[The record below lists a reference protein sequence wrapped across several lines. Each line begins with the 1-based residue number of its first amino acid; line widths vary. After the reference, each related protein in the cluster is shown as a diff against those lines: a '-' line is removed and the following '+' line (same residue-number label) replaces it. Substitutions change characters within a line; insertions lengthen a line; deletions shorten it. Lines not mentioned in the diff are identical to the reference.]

1 MKTVEITFALFCLIF
16 SAKSLPKQDDNY
28 AYYNEQEYTD
38 DYDYGEDDTA
48 VNDADGALDDSLITH
63 RPVIISE
70 SSQLDVDNGMTIRL
84 PCNVDKL
91 PGAISIIWSKEDS
104 AKTIIAMG
112 TMVLDQEYKDRASVE
127 VNDKGSTLTIG
138 IAKEEDAGQYKCS
151 VAVEGKNPP
160 EVKHT
165 VRIRAPPSIESSIP
179 SILAARKGDDVT
191 LNCKGSGSPKPT
203 VKWSRVGKKAMPDGR
218 KEIESEMVVFSEV
231 DRHHAGIYKCSATN
245 GFGKQASKQVE
256 VVVEYTP
263 EVEVSEV
270 FVQTKSGDN
279 AEIVC
284 TVHAVPKPT
293 ITWTKDGQ
301 TVTAS
306 SRVKTDHLRH
316 RHVLTIAGVQPAD
329 FGKYS
334 CQAANKLGSQQKVI
348 ELTGHASSAHFTSS
362 PSGTKENTF
371 LLEWTSMSRT
381 PIVEFKLEV
390 SPSSSSTWTSYSI
403 VPSKEDAD
411 FAGKK
416 FLSGLEPA
424 TQYRARV
431 SAKNGE
437 GWGQPGPVWN
447 FATKGAVP
455 SPSSMS
461 GSSTLT
467 SSSSFFLFLC
477 TSLLFLSSRQYADC

>member
-1 MKTVEITFALFCLIF
+1 MKTVKITCALYCLII
-16 SAKSLPKQDDNY
+16 SAQSLPKQDENY

-38 DYDYGEDDTA
+38 DYDYGDDDTNM
-48 VNDADGALDDSLITH
+48 NDADGALDDLLITH
-63 RPVIISE
+63 RPVIISK

-84 PCNVDKL
+84 PCIVDKL
-91 PGAISIIWSKEDS
+91 PGEISIIWSKEDS

-127 VNDKGSTLTIG
+127 VNEKGSTLTIG

-151 VAVEGKNPP
+151 VAVKNNPP

-165 VRIRAPPSIESSIP
+165 VRIRAPPSIESSTP

-203 VKWSRVGKKAMPDGR
+203 VKWSRVGRDMPDGSS
-218 KEIESEMVVFSEV
+218 EIESDMVIFSDV
-231 DRHHAGIYKCSATN
+231 TKHHAGIYKCSATN
-245 GFGKQASKQVE
+245 GFGKQASKKVE
-256 VVVEYTP
+256 VVVEYSP

-270 FVQTKSGDN
+270 FVQTKSGEE

-284 TVHAVPKPT
+284 QVQAVPKPT

-306 SRVKTDHLRH
+306 SRVKMDHFHH
-316 RHVLTIAGVQPAD
+316 RHVLTIMGVQPAD

-334 CQAANKLGSQQKVI
+334 CQAANKLGSQQKDAV
-348 ELTGHASSAHFTSS
+348 LTGHASPAAFQSS
-362 PSGTKENTF
+362 PSGHSEDTFKLEWSSKSLTPVEEF
-371 LLEWTSMSRT
+371 LLEVS
-381 PIVEFKLEV
+381 I
-390 SPSSSSTWTSYSI
+390 SPSGSWSTYSI
-403 VPSKEDAD
+403 VPTEENVDS
-411 FAGKK
+411 FAGKQ
-416 FLSGLEPA
+416 FLTELQPA

-431 SAKNGE
+431 TAKNGE

-455 SPSSMS
+455 SPSSMTA
-461 GSSTLT
+461 SSSLI
-467 SSSSFFLFLC
+467 SSSSVFLLLC
-477 TSLLFLSSRQYADC
+477 MSMLFLSSKQ